1 MQPAVFV
8 AFGVAFGNIEREP
21 SERVPMDD
29 LCQAWNKALRDN
41 QIQIQLVHW
50 YRHTGNFVL
59 YGIGMDVKRVSDSL
73 ESISKRKFAVFPWDA
88 FVTWIEAAKNAT
100 KSPPPP
106 VPGRRWTPGMVMD
119 TDPSGPTPPHPAAAE
134 PICVGSLAQPRLRF
148 VWRNDL
154 LIPGTDKLDKG
165 RREGGWGKVAY
176 EMQREA
182 GGCWT
187 ARALSSGDGLLRSA
201 AELPSK
207 LGVAVFDYSAE
218 NLQQEAGL

>member
-41 QIQIQLVHW
+41 QIPILLVHQ

-59 YGIGMDVKRVSDSL
+59 FGIGIDVRRVSDIL

-88 FVTWIEAAKNAT
+88 FVTWINAVRAAA

-106 VPGRRWTPGMVMD
+106 VPGRRRTPGMVMD
-119 TDPSGPTPPHPAAAE
+119 TNPNGLTPPHPAADVE
-134 PICVGSLAQPRLRF
+134 PICFGSLAQPRLRF
-148 VWRNDL
+148 AWRNDL
-154 LIPGTDKLDKG
+154 LIPGTNKLDKR

-187 ARALSSGDGLLRSA
+187 ARTLSSGDGLLRSA
-201 AELPSK
+201 MELLSK
-207 LGVAVFDYSAE
+207 LGIAVFDYPAGD
-218 NLQQEAGL
+218 LQ